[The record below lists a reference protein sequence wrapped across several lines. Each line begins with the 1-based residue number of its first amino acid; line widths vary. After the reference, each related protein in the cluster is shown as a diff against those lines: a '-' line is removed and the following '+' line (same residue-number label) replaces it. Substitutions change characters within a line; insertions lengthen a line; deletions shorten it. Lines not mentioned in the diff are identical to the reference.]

1 MKENSEDDRQNERE
15 RMVAEQIAPR
25 GITDARVLTT
35 LRTVPR
41 HRFIV
46 PHDENTRH
54 TVARAY
60 DDGAQPIGENQTIS
74 QPFIVAL
81 MSQALALTGNEKVLE
96 IGAGSGYQTAV
107 LSLLAREIWAVER
120 HATLARRAQTVL
132 NDWGA
137 TNVHLFIG
145 DGSHGLPEHAPYDAI
160 LVAANAP
167 QVPPALVAQLALNG
181 KLVLPVGP
189 ERGEQRL
196 LVLTK
201 TSTGALKTR
210 DLGPVAFVPLVGAH
224 GFGLPDDLG
233 QVE

>member
-1 MKENSEDDRQNERE
+1 MDDRQNERE

-25 GITDARVLTT
+25 GITDGRVLSA

-46 PHDENTRH
+46 ATDESTRH
-54 TVARAY
+54 SVARAY
-60 DDGAQPIGENQTIS
+60 DDGAQPIGVNQTIS

-81 MSQALALTGNEKVLE
+81 MSQALSLTGNEKVLE

-107 LSLLAREIWAVER
+107 LSLLAREVWAIER
-120 HATLARRAQTVL
+120 HASLARQAQTVL
-132 NDWGA
+132 TEWGA
-137 TNVHLFIG
+137 KNVHLLTG
-145 DGSHGLPEHAPYDAI
+145 DGSYGLPEHAPYDAI

-167 QVPPALVAQLALNG
+167 EVPPALVQQLAPSG
-181 KLVLPVGP
+181 KLILPVGP

-196 LVLTK
+196 LLLTK
-201 TSTGALKTR
+201 TATGEVTTTN
-210 DLGPVAFVPLVGAH
+210 LGAVSFVPLVGAH

-233 QVE
+233 QME